1 MKFRWL
7 SRHHLGLKLAEID
20 LLAWLHIYLRLDLF
34 KLLKE
39 RLQLLLRNHFKNLV
53 ALRNRIV
60 LGGVLLQS
68 WHLHLLRFLRA
79 TER

>member
-1 MKFRWL
+1 M
-7 SRHHLGLKLAEID
+7 AEIN
-20 LLAWLHIYLRLDLF
+20 LLAWLSIHLRLDLF

-53 ALRNRIV
+53 ALRHRIV
-60 LGGVLLQS
+60 LGGVLFLN
-68 WHLHLLRFLRA
+68 WHLHLLQLLRA